1 MDMSQKDMSQKDMSQ
16 KDMAQKDIA
25 AERTLRL
32 HNTYFIPAITGHQA
46 FHRVFERGNAM
57 GSADLGGLH
66 PRGHFGR
73 HFRDQRVWV
82 LGLLAAVMA
91 VAGILAPLVWARP
104 QQQNRDE
111 RNISLLVA
119 HLMDRDHL
127 SDLRVDDK
135 TSQRAFEKFIES
147 LDAMKLFFLQ
157 SDIDEFSRERFSIDD
172 YVKKGE
178 LGWARKVFDRFLQRV
193 KERIAVAQQYVD
205 AEHNFTL
212 DETMV
217 RDPDKMVYATSVAEA
232 NERWRKR
239 VKYDMLL
246 QITDDVTQEEA
257 IEKLHKRYRSIR
269 RNWEQTD
276 SDELLEMFLSA
287 LTMSFDPHSSYMS
300 PNTLENF
307 TIQMRLELNGIG
319 ASLQS
324 QYGETIVKRLVP
336 GGAADKDGRL
346 AIDDVITGVA
356 QGNSEDFT
364 DIVEMKI
371 NDVVQLIRG
380 KPGTVVRLEV
390 MPADKSGRKV
400 YDITRA
406 RIELKDSEARS
417 EIIERGSGASD
428 QSNAAKP
435 TGKVVE
441 KPVADGTVRK
451 IGIISLPSFYMD
463 MEGRR
468 SGNPN
473 YKSTSRDVRM
483 LLEDFNRQRVDL
495 VVMDLRFNGGGSLPE
510 SVQTT
515 GLFVDQGPIVQVKLP
530 TGQIQPYPDDV
541 PGMVWSGP
549 LMVLINKFSASASE
563 IFAGAIQDYGRGI
576 VVGDHATH
584 GKGTVQQLNEL
595 GAKIMPVHPPN
606 YGALKMTIQQ
616 FYRPGGDSTQNR
628 GVVSDLELPYRTTYL
643 EGIGESDLDY
653 ALEFDQ
659 VAPLPHINYPNA
671 SAQVISEL
679 IQRSEQR
686 REKSEFFVEER
697 RRIDKLL
704 QRQAEATVTLNKEKF
719 LAEREEINSEKDKEE
734 IFDELQEDDR
744 PVFPLADGNPIAPY
758 NEEVVAIALDYIE
771 LLGGNRVA
779 VAR

>member
-1 MDMSQKDMSQKDMSQ
+1 MDS
-16 KDMAQKDIA
+16 
-25 AERTLRL
+25 E
-32 HNTYFIPAITGHQA
+32 
-46 FHRVFERGNAM
+46 
-57 GSADLGGLH
+57 
-66 PRGHFGR
+66 
-73 HFRDQRVWV
+73 
-82 LGLLAAVMA
+82 
-91 VAGILAPLVWARP
+91 
-104 QQQNRDE
+104 
-111 RNISLLVA
+111 
-119 HLMDRDHL
+119 HL
-127 SDLRVDDK
+127 SDLEVNDE
-135 TSQRAFEKFIES
+135 TSQRAFEKFVES

-172 YVKKGE
+172 YVKSGD
-178 LGWARKVFDRFLQRV
+178 LRWARKVFDRFLQRV
-193 KERIAVAQQYVD
+193 KERIAVAQQFVD
-205 AEHNFTL
+205 AKHDFTL
-212 DETMV
+212 DETMI
-217 RDPDKMVYATSVAEA
+217 RDPEKMVFAKSVEES

-246 QITDDVTQEEA
+246 QITDDVSPEEA
-257 IEKLHKRYRSIR
+257 VEKLHKRYRSIR
-269 RNWEQTD
+269 RNWEQTNG
-276 SDELLEMFLSA
+276 DELLEMFLSA
-287 LTMSFDPHSSYMS
+287 LTMSFDPHSSYMAPS
-300 PNTLENF
+300 TLENF

-346 AIDDVITGVA
+346 KIDDVITGVA
-356 QGNSEDFT
+356 QGNEGEFV

-380 KPGTVVRLEV
+380 KPGTIVRLEV

-417 EIIERGSGASD
+417 EIIERGPGSESD
-428 QSNAAKP
+428 GDQAADKP
-435 TGKVVE
+435 TGQVIE
-441 KPVADGTVRK
+441 QPIADGTVKK

-483 LLEDFNRQRVDL
+483 LLEDFNNQGVDL

-515 GLFVDQGPIVQVKLP
+515 GLFVDHGPIVQVKLP
-530 TGQIQPYPDDV
+530 TGQIQPYPDEER
-541 PGMVWSGP
+541 GMVWSGP

-576 VVGDHATH
+576 IVGDRATH

-628 GVVSDLELPYRTTYL
+628 GVVSDIELPYRTTFL

-659 VAPLPHINYPNA
+659 VAPLPHINYRNA
-671 SAQVISEL
+671 TAQIISQLASNSEK
-679 IQRSEQR
+679 RRGKSDFFVKEQR
-686 REKSEFFVEER
+686 KIEQ
-697 RRIDKLL
+697 LL
-704 QRQAEATVTLNKEKF
+704 QRQAEATVTLNQEKF

-744 PVFPLADGNPIAPY
+744 PVFPLTDGNPIAPY
-758 NEEVVAIALDYIE
+758 NEEVISIALDYIE
-771 LLGGNRVA
+771 LLGKNQVA

>member
-1 MDMSQKDMSQKDMSQ
+1 MD
-16 KDMAQKDIA
+16 
-25 AERTLRL
+25 
-32 HNTYFIPAITGHQA
+32 
-46 FHRVFERGNAM
+46 
-57 GSADLGGLH
+57 SARPGGLLSFCIQS
-66 PRGHFGR
+66 RR
-73 HFRDQRVWV
+73 TWLV
-82 LGLLAAVMA
+82 GLLTLSMAA
-91 VAGILAPLVWARP
+91 AGVVAPLVWARP
-104 QQQNRDE
+104 QSQKQNRDE
-111 RNISLLVA
+111 RRIAFLVA
-119 HLMDRDHL
+119 HFMDQDHL
-127 SDLRVDDK
+127 SDLQVNDE
-135 TSQRAFEKFIES
+135 TSQRAFDKYVES

-157 SDIDEFSRERFSIDD
+157 SDIDEFARERFSIDD
-172 YVKKGE
+172 YVKNGD
-178 LGWARKVFDRFLQRV
+178 LRLARKIFDRFLQRV

-205 AEHNFTL
+205 LEHDFTL
-212 DETMV
+212 DETMI
-217 RDPDKMVYATSVAEA
+217 REPDKMVYATSVAEA

-246 QITDDVTQEEA
+246 QIADEMEHDEA

-276 SDELLEMFLSA
+276 SDEVLELFLSA

-300 PNTLENF
+300 PSTLENF

-356 QGNSEDFT
+356 QGSTESGSPGEFV

-390 MPADKSGRKV
+390 MPSDNSGRKV

-417 EIIERGSGASD
+417 EIIERVPGQNPQANSD
-428 QSNAAKP
+428 ETTGQIVEQPAPNGTAK
-435 TGKVVE
+435 
-441 KPVADGTVRK
+441 K

-473 YKSTSRDVRM
+473 YKSTTRDVRM
-483 LLEDFNRQRVDL
+483 LLEDFNRQGVDL

-515 GLFVDQGPIVQVKLP
+515 GLFIDQGPVVQVKAP
-530 TGQIQPYPDDV
+530 NGVVQPYPDEE

-549 LMVLINKFSASASE
+549 LVVLINKFSASASE

-576 VVGDHATH
+576 VIGDHATH

-595 GAKIMPVHPPN
+595 GSKIMPVHPPN

-628 GVVSDLELPYRTTYL
+628 GVVSDIELPYRTTYL
-643 EGIGESDLDY
+643 EGIGEADLDY

-659 VAPLPHINYPNA
+659 VKPLPHINYRDA
-671 SAQVISEL
+671 STQIITDL
-679 IQRSEQR
+679 KQRSEQR
-686 REKSEFFVEER
+686 RQQSEFFIEER
-697 RRIDKLL
+697 RKIDKLL
-704 QRQAEATVTLNKEKF
+704 ERQKQDTVTLNKEKF
-719 LAEREEINSEKDKEE
+719 LAEREEVNSEKDKDE
-734 IFDELQEDDR
+734 IFEKQMEEDR
-744 PVFPLADGNPIAPY
+744 PIFPLATDHPLSDY
-758 NEEVVAIALDYIE
+758 NEEVVAIALDYIN
-771 LLGGNRVA
+771 LLEKNQVA
-779 VAR
+779 VAQ